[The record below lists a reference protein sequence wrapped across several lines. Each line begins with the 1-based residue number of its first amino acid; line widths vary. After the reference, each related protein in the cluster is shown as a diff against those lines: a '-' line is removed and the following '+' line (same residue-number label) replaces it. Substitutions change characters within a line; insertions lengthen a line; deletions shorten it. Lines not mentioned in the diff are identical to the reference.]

1 MPHHHR
7 EGQAMSAVAIQH
19 FARYRFAGAGCWGRR
34 EGEVFVRFDAPPW
47 LGGRESGPRDDA
59 ARAVLL
65 PPAEPTKIVC
75 VGLNYR
81 DHIAESA
88 TAVPG
93 GLDAPAEPLLFLKPP
108 SAVVATGAAIHYPRG
123 VERLDPEA
131 ELGVVIGRRAHAVP
145 VSSALDHVAGYTC
158 FNDVS
163 ARNYQRKDGQWTRA
177 KGFDTFAPLGPWVAV
192 GLAPGALD
200 VRCRVNGEER
210 QHGNTADLLH
220 AVPALISFISHI
232 MTLEPG
238 DVIATGTPSG
248 VAPVF
253 PGDVIE
259 VEVQGIGVLVNRVEA
274 APA

>member
-1 MPHHHR
+1 MPDVP
-7 EGQAMSAVAIQH
+7 AQH
-19 FARYRFAGAGCWGRR
+19 IARYRFEGVNCWGRR
-34 EGEVFVRFDAPPW
+34 EGELFVRLDAPPW
-47 LGGRESGPRDDA
+47 LGGRESGPRDAA
-59 ARAVLL
+59 ARTVLL
-65 PPAEPTKIVC
+65 APAEPTKIVC

-108 SAVVATGAAIHYPRG
+108 SAVVATGDAIRYPRG

-131 ELGVVIGRRAHAVP
+131 ELGVVIGRRARAVS
-145 VSSALDHVAGYTC
+145 VASALDHVAGYTC

-220 AVPALISFISHI
+220 PVPFLISFISHI

-238 DVIATGTPSG
+238 DVIATGTPAG
-248 VAPVF
+248 VGPVV
-253 PGDVIE
+253 PGDVVEI
-259 VEVQGIGVLVNRVEA
+259 EVQGVGVLVNHVEA
-274 APA
+274 LTA